1 MHDLN
6 SDKRRKRD
14 LVQLPSFNSIG
25 IRKGSVIGV
34 YLDSSN
40 PLRIIGRR
48 VSTWGTTY
56 NGVPIGACVGNYTI
70 LTCNASN
77 FQQYTSINAE
87 FQISKLIFNNI
98 YFFY

>member
-1 MHDLN
+1 MCDLN
-6 SDKRRKRD
+6 SGKRRKRD
-14 LVQLPSFNSIG
+14 LVQLPNFNSIG

-40 PLRIIGRR
+40 PLSVIGGRLPL
-48 VSTWGTTY
+48 WGTTY
-56 NGVPIGACVGNYTI
+56 NGVPVGACVGNSTI

-77 FQQYTSINAE
+77 FQQYISINAE

-98 YFFY
+98 YFFN